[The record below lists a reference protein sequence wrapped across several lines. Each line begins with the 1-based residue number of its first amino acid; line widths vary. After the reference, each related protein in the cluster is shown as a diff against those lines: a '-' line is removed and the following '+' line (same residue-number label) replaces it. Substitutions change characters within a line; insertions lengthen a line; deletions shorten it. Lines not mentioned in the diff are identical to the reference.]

1 MRVHDDTSGIRPFI
15 ALQSIYQKPA
25 PDHVSHVT
33 YGTQVLS
40 CIGCGRG
47 RPVTELPTIG
57 RARSLQVRPL
67 PTMFLRPRSERQ
79 QKQGEDTM
87 RGVVFTGERG
97 LELMQFSDP
106 TPDAHEV
113 VIEMKASGMCG
124 SDLHQYRRPKGQT
137 QASGIPMREG
147 PVIAGHEPCGVVV
160 AVGSAVGAREAHI
173 GQRVMVHHYQGC
185 TQCNHCRSGW
195 QQLCQEVPVKV
206 YGNNAHGGHAHYL
219 KVPANTLVPLPDE
232 LSFSAGA
239 AIACGSGTAYS
250 ALRRMNLSGND
261 TLAVFGQGPVG
272 LAATQYAKAMGARVI
287 ALDISA
293 QRLERAKAFGA
304 DAVINPGSNDPV
316 TAIKDLTHGRYA
328 DLTLDTSSNADARL
342 NAIRST
348 KVWGT
353 MCFVGEG
360 GDVHIDVSPHL
371 LRRQLTLVASWT
383 FSNIIQADC
392 ARFSVERGIDVD
404 KLFTHRW
411 RLDQAEEAYKLFD
424 KQVDGKGVFLM

>member
-1 MRVHDDTSGIRPFI
+1 MH
-15 ALQSIYQKPA
+15 
-25 PDHVSHVT
+25 
-33 YGTQVLS
+33 
-40 CIGCGRG
+40 
-47 RPVTELPTIG
+47 
-57 RARSLQVRPL
+57 
-67 PTMFLRPRSERQ
+67 
-79 QKQGEDTM
+79 
-87 RGVVFTGERG
+87 GVVFHGERE
-97 LELMQFSDP
+97 LELMQFLDP
-106 TPDAHEV
+106 SPDAHDV

-124 SDLHQYRRPKGQT
+124 SDLHQYRRARGGG
-137 QASGIPMREG
+137 QASGIPMRDG

-160 AVGSAVGAREAHI
+160 AIGSAVGPQEARV

-185 TQCNHCRSGW
+185 TQCNHCRAGW

-206 YGNNAHGGHAHYL
+206 YGNNAHGGHANYL
-219 KVPANTLVPLPDE
+219 KVPANTLVALPDE

-261 TLAVFGQGPVG
+261 TIAIFGQGPVG

-287 ALDISA
+287 ALDISE
-293 QRLERAKAFGA
+293 QRLDRAKAFGA
-304 DAVINPGSNDPV
+304 DTTVNPGSNDPV
-316 TAIKDLTHGRYA
+316 AAIKDLTHGRYA
-328 DLTLDTSSNADARL
+328 DLTLDTSSNPDARL
-342 NAIRST
+342 NAIRAT

-360 GDVHIDVSPHL
+360 GNVHIDVSPHL

-383 FSNIIQADC
+383 FSNIIQAEC

-404 KLFTHRW
+404 QLFTHRW
-411 RLDQAEEAYKLFD
+411 KLDQAEEAYQLFD